1 LNEDEQVR
9 PEEIYQ
15 AIGKASTYLI
25 QHCFPV
31 TTGNLL
37 QVLNAQDIMSADG
50 RHKAVLLSAR
60 HYLKL
65 KMHKGD

>member
-1 LNEDEQVR
+1 MNEDEQVR

-25 QHCFPV
+25 QHYFPV